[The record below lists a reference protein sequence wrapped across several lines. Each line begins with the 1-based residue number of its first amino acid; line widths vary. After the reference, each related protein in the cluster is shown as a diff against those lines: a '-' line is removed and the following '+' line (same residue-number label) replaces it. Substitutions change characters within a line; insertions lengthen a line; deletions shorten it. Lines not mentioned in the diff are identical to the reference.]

1 MTEQEYMKL
10 VMYHLEKQRKV
21 EDEAYLLKK
30 EIERLRQQVEFNQ
43 KYGIYSSAMKEIES
57 LRKRVKWLEDR
68 ECPMCG
74 FEFDVTEGTE

>member
-43 KYGIYSSAMKEIES
+43 KYGIYSSAMKEIER

-68 ECPMCG
+68 ECPQCG
-74 FEFDVTEGTE
+74 FEFDVTEEKE